1 VLPRM
6 STLFAKLQLTY
17 PTAPITPR
25 PQVVAI
31 AWNGWSRSIGIAGRD
46 HPVRALLT
54 DMRAAGERDPGGRGR
69 IGLRPATQLRDLNI
83 SKSQSSRWQ
92 QMAAL
97 ATDDCFF

>member
-1 VLPRM
+1 
-6 STLFAKLQLTY
+6 
-17 PTAPITPR
+17 
-25 PQVVAI
+25 VVAI
-31 AWNGWSRSIGIAGRD
+31 APEWVVAINRNAWSQSIGIAGRD